1 MICSKDDPNYGKPDK
16 NSASAMRAAAGEAK
30 MRGDICDVCEVIFNS
45 GQRSEDGCAAI
56 QFGELF
62 EVNILSQK
70 QILDIYRYRY
80 LQMKICSLR
89 STIGLTIKLSG
100 Y

>member
-1 MICSKDDPNYGKPDK
+1 MIGSGFTKRPQKKALNKWVEFTQETLEK
-16 NSASAMRAAAGEAK
+16 RVIAMRAAAGEAK

-62 EVNILSQK
+62 EVNIRNRYWISTDT
-70 QILDIYRYRY
+70 DIY
-80 LQMKICSLR
+80 K
-89 STIGLTIKLSG
+89 
-100 Y
+100 